1 VSTAILIDDLKKRAD
16 SSDQLAKLLAAQ
28 WQYPLEMI
36 FVTPAGKVISK
47 LNSYE
52 DFPGTHADVAGPP
65 QKKHVRMPHERAHVD
80 VFLKHVADHFGAE

>member
-1 VSTAILIDDLKKRAD
+1 VKKRAESGD
-16 SSDQLAKLLAAQ
+16 PLAQLLACQ

-36 FVTPAGKVISK
+36 FATPAGRLISK

-52 DFPGTHADVAGPP
+52 DFPGTHPDVVAPP
-65 QKKHVRMPHERAHVD
+65 QKKHFQIKHERAHTD